1 MNSSSC
7 TRRAC
12 GRSAAW
18 ILAAALLFG
27 SVPARAVSQDWEEGY
42 AAGLRAA
49 GAGIVLIEPEAYDY
63 VLNLNKRKV
72 HKAGKSC
79 TKEMLQANTAYFAGT
94 AEELRAALE
103 QLGWIEEYGDC
114 GQCRPRVLQGGEE

>member
-1 MNSSSC
+1 MK
-7 TRRAC
+7 R
-12 GRSAAW
+12 
-18 ILAAALLFG
+18 AALLLA
-27 SVPARAVSQDWEEGY
+27 VLIALTALPARAVSQDYEEGY
-42 AAGLRAA
+42 ARGVAESC
-49 GAGIVLIEPEAYDY
+49 AGILLIEPEAYDY